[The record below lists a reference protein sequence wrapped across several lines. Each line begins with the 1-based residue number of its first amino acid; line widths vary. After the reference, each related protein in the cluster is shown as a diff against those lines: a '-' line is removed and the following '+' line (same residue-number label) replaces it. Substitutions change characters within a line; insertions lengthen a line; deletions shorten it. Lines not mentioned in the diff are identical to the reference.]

1 MTAKLLEKSPI
12 KYSLTRA
19 VSCLVPSTLLN
30 DHAVSE
36 SRMSAVIDI
45 LYETNNI
52 TAVVADKAKGQFSAL
67 AVAAKSDLNTKFKNF
82 CRQTDRLDNF
92 YYDVLGNNTEA
103 SELFSVVKMILI
115 LSHGNATVESGF
127 SVNGSILVENLHE
140 QSVVAQRLAYD
151 SVTAAGGITSVN
163 IDKSMMNYVR
173 SSRGRYMDELKRKR
187 DEQSAEDR
195 KRQERKRAAEAI

>member
-1 MTAKLLEKSPI
+1 MTFRMECMKYLSAMTAKLLEKSPI
-12 KYSLTRA
+12 KYRLTRA

-67 AVAAKSDLNTKFKNF
+67 PVAAKSDLNTKFKNF

-115 LSHGNATVESGF
+115 LSHGNATCM
-127 SVNGSILVENLHE
+127 II
-140 QSVVAQRLAYD
+140 QQC
-151 SVTAAGGITSVN
+151 
-163 IDKSMMNYVR
+163 
-173 SSRGRYMDELKRKR
+173 
-187 DEQSAEDR
+187 
-195 KRQERKRAAEAI
+195 